1 MENKNTISCIFDI
14 GQVFL
19 SYLCYHITNM
29 IRISWEIQF
38 LVLPLPYHLY
48 INIYM
53 STINPFARPL
63 YVMLKPAGSL
73 CNLRCKYCYYLE
85 KNNLYQEQKS
95 HVISDQMLEKFIKEY
110 IESQTTPDVLFC
122 WHGGETLMRPISF
135 YRKALELQRTYA
147 RGRRIDNSI
156 QTNATLLT
164 DEWCEFFR
172 ENNFLVG
179 VSIDGPQEF
188 HDEYR
193 RTATGKPTFHKVMQ
207 GIRLLNKH
215 GVEWNALAVVNDFN
229 ADYPLDFYHFFK
241 EIGCHYIQFTPIVER
256 KVNRNDGLSLAPGME
271 EGGELIDFSVTPEQW
286 GNFLCTIFD
295 EWVRNDV
302 GQYYIQ
308 IFDATLANWVGV
320 QPGLCTLAKECGHAG
335 VMEFNGDVYSCDH
348 FVYPE
353 HLLGNI
359 QNKTIT
365 EMMYG
370 EKQKA
375 FSRLKHDCLP
385 QQCRECQWQF
395 ACHGEC
401 PKNRFVRDK
410 YGNPGLNYLCKGYR
424 QFFEHVKPYMDFMK
438 GELAAQR
445 PPANVMN
452 FVINAE

>member
-1 MENKNTISCIFDI
+1 
-14 GQVFL
+14 
-19 SYLCYHITNM
+19 
-29 IRISWEIQF
+29 
-38 LVLPLPYHLY
+38 
-48 INIYM
+48 M

-85 KNNLYQEQKS
+85 KNALYTEQKN
-95 HVISDQMLEKFIKEY
+95 HVISDEMLDKFIREY
-110 IESQTTPDVLFC
+110 IEAQTSPDVLFC

-135 YRKALELQRTYA
+135 YRRAIELQRKYA
-147 RGRRIDNSI
+147 RGRRIDNTI
-156 QTNATLLT
+156 QTNATMLT

-215 GVEWNALAVVNDFN
+215 NVEWNALAVVNDFN
-229 ADYPLDFYHFFK
+229 ADYPLEFYNFFK

-256 KVNRNDGLSLAPGME
+256 RIERNDGLSLAPGME
-271 EGGELIDFSVTPEQW
+271 EGGELVDFSVTPEQW
-286 GNFLCTIFD
+286 GKFLCTIFD
-295 EWVRNDV
+295 EWVRHDV
-302 GQYYIQ
+302 GTYFIQ
-308 IFDATLANWVGV
+308 IFDATLANWAGV
-320 QPGLCTLAKECGHAG
+320 QPGLCSLAKECGHAG

-359 QNKTIT
+359 NEKTIT

-370 EKQKA
+370 EKQREFAK
-375 FSRLKHDCLP
+375 LKHELLP
-385 QQCRECQWQF
+385 QQCRECPVEF

-401 PKNRFVRDK
+401 PKNRFTRDK

-438 GELAAQR
+438 GELDAKR
-445 PPANVMN
+445 PPSNVMN
-452 FVINAE
+452 FVASAE

>member
-1 MENKNTISCIFDI
+1 
-14 GQVFL
+14 
-19 SYLCYHITNM
+19 
-29 IRISWEIQF
+29 
-38 LVLPLPYHLY
+38 
-48 INIYM
+48 M

-85 KNNLYQEQKS
+85 KNALYTEQKN
-95 HVISDQMLEKFIKEY
+95 HVISDEMLDKFIREY
-110 IESQTTPDVLFC
+110 IEAQTSPDVLFC

-135 YRKALELQRTYA
+135 YRRAIELQRKYA
-147 RGRRIDNSI
+147 RGRRIDNTI
-156 QTNATLLT
+156 QTNATMLT

-215 GVEWNALAVVNDFN
+215 NVEWNALAVVNDFN
-229 ADYPLDFYHFFK
+229 ADYPLEFYNFFK

-256 KVNRNDGLSLAPGME
+256 RIERKDGLSLAPGME
-271 EGGELIDFSVTPEQW
+271 EGGELVDFSVTPEQW
-286 GNFLCTIFD
+286 GKFLCTIFD
-295 EWVRNDV
+295 EWVRHDV
-302 GQYYIQ
+302 GTYFIQ
-308 IFDATLANWVGV
+308 IFDATLANWAGV
-320 QPGLCTLAKECGHAG
+320 QPGLCSLAKECGHAG

-359 QNKTIT
+359 NEKTIT

-370 EKQKA
+370 EKQREFAK
-375 FSRLKHDCLP
+375 LKHELLP
-385 QQCRECQWQF
+385 QQCRECPVEF

-401 PKNRFVRDK
+401 PKNRFTRDK

-438 GELAAQR
+438 GELDAKR
-445 PPANVMN
+445 PPSNVMN
-452 FVINAE
+452 FVASAE

>member
-1 MENKNTISCIFDI
+1 
-14 GQVFL
+14 
-19 SYLCYHITNM
+19 
-29 IRISWEIQF
+29 
-38 LVLPLPYHLY
+38 
-48 INIYM
+48 M

-85 KNNLYQEQKS
+85 KNALYTEQKN
-95 HVISDQMLEKFIKEY
+95 HVISDEMLDKFIREY
-110 IESQTTPDVLFC
+110 IEAQTSPDVLFC

-135 YRKALELQRTYA
+135 YRRAIELQRKYA
-147 RGRRIDNSI
+147 RGRRIDNTI
-156 QTNATLLT
+156 QTNATMLT

-215 GVEWNALAVVNDFN
+215 NVDWNALAVVNDFN
-229 ADYPLDFYHFFK
+229 ADYPLEFYNFFK

-256 KVNRNDGLSLAPGME
+256 RIERNDGLSLAPGME
-271 EGGELIDFSVTPEQW
+271 EGGELVDFSVTPEQW
-286 GNFLCTIFD
+286 GKFLCTIFD
-295 EWVRNDV
+295 EWVRHDV
-302 GQYYIQ
+302 GTYFIQ
-308 IFDATLANWVGV
+308 IFDATLANWAGV
-320 QPGLCTLAKECGHAG
+320 QPGLCSLAKECGHAG

-359 QNKTIT
+359 NEKTIT

-370 EKQKA
+370 EKQREFAK
-375 FSRLKHDCLP
+375 LKHELLP
-385 QQCRECQWQF
+385 QQCRECPVEF

-401 PKNRFVRDK
+401 PKNRFTCDK

-438 GELAAQR
+438 GELDAKR
-445 PPANVMN
+445 PPSNVMN
-452 FVINAE
+452 FVASAE